1 MSHWAD
7 AFVVI
12 AGVAIVIQMVI
23 LAAMFFQ
30 LQTAIREFTRI
41 AADLQNRLDP
51 ILLRVNRILEDSE
64 DRIASVMG
72 DATEITRLARS
83 QAQKV
88 DRVFTDTVERLR
100 IQVIRADQILTGVL
114 EVVEEAGTRVK
125 KTVWGPLHQVSA
137 VLKGFKA
144 GLDFIRGA
152 QGRRSNSEP
161 EAATQDEE
169 LFI

>member
-1 MSHWAD
+1 MSGWAE

-12 AGVAIVIQMVI
+12 AAVAIVVQMAI
-23 LAAMFFQ
+23 LLAMFVQ
-30 LQTAIREFTRI
+30 MQKAIQDFTRI
-41 AADLQNRLDP
+41 ANDLQSRVDP

-72 DATEITRLARS
+72 DASEITRLARS

-114 EVVEEAGTRVK
+114 EVVEDAGTRVR

-144 GLDFIRGA
+144 GLDFIRGQ
-152 QGRRSNSEP
+152 QGRRRPPESETT
-161 EAATQDEE
+161 TQDEE